1 MYILIN
7 GTRFEISDYGVQ
19 RNKIT
24 GQLVLTVTM
33 PKESATAVQMD
44 ELCTTIKETAPDIV
58 VYNDNDEVVQTLK
71 GFALEPVF
79 GLTKNGTWELVV
91 ENKSELEYQYQ
102 MLVEENEALKAQT
115 QTLEE
120 QNMFLTDCL
129 VEMSMIVYA

>member
-1 MYILIN
+1 MFILIN
-7 GTRFEISDYGVQ
+7 ETRHEINEYGVQ

-24 GQLVLTVTM
+24 GQLVLTVKM

-44 ELCTTIKETAPDIV
+44 ELCTLLKETAPDIV
-58 VYNDNDEVVQTLK
+58 VYNDNEEVVQTLK

-79 GLTKNGTWELVV
+79 GLTKFGTWELIV